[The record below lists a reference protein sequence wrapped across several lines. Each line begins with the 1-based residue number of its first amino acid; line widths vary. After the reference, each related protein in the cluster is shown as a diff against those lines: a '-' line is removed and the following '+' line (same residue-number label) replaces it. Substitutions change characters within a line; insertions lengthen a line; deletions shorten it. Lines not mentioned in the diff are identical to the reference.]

1 MKAQYQTYIGGVET
15 FNNILALNGLC
26 DRDTVRYLQAVT
38 QELYPQTFSLTA
50 LDLGA
55 GHGVAAMT
63 LAQLGFNVA
72 AYDMHRNSISIL
84 QKLAMQQDLNISFG
98 MGGIFHLESLNKK
111 FDLIHDGGC
120 LASFPTPAERA
131 LFLHSVKNTLV
142 PDGKFV
148 LTSIIAQENVEAAK
162 NEIQD
167 AGWNIFWDDSEVLPE
182 CKAILRLVLNNP
194 K

>member
-38 QELYPQTFSLTA
+38 QELYPQTFSLAA

-72 AYDMHRNSISIL
+72 AYDMNRNSISIL
-84 QKLAMQQDLNISFG
+84 QKMAMQQDLNISFG
-98 MGGIFHLESLNKK
+98 MGGIFHLESMNKK

-120 LASFPTPAERA
+120 LASFDTPAERA
-131 LFLHSVKNTLV
+131 LFLQSVKKTLL
-142 PDGKFV
+142 PNGKFV
-148 LTSIIAQENVEAAK
+148 MTSIITQENIEAAK
-162 NEIQD
+162 NEIQL

-182 CKAILRLVLNNP
+182 GKAILRLVLF
-194 K
+194 